1 MKLLATP
8 IGYLLSLIYNVVDN
22 YGFSIIILTIL
33 IRLIMLPLYGKQIK
47 YSARMAEL
55 QPKLQEIQSRY
66 AHDKDAMNQKT
77 MELYQKEGISP
88 TSGCLPMI
96 IQMPI
101 IFGLFALLREPL
113 KYLTAAKMIVAVH
126 ESFFWIPDLSQPD
139 AWILPILA
147 GLTTYFTQAQT
158 SATDT
163 TGMMKGMKY
172 FFPVMIFA
180 LGKSFS
186 AGLALY
192 WAVGN
197 LIQMIQTFYFNKKS
211 KKEQFKREAEEEVKK
226 NMKKNS

>member
-8 IGYLLSLIYNVVDN
+8 IGYLLSLIYDVVDN
-22 YGFSIIILTIL
+22 YGFSIIILTLL
-33 IRLIMLPLYGKQIK
+33 IRVIMLPLYGKQIK

-55 QPKLQEIQSRY
+55 QPKLQEIQTRY
-66 AHDKDAMNQKT
+66 AHDKETMNQKT
-77 MELYQKEGISP
+77 MELYQSEGVNP
-88 TSGCLPMI
+88 TSGCLPLL
-96 IQMPI
+96 IQTPI
-101 IFGLFALLREPL
+101 IFGLYALLREPL
-113 KYLTAAKMIVAVH
+113 KYITASKMIVAVH
-126 ESFFWIPDLSQPD
+126 ESFFWVPDLSQPD

-192 WAVGN
+192 WVVGN
-197 LIQMIQTFYFNKKS
+197 LFQLVQTIYFNQKNKKA
-211 KKEQFKREAEEEVKK
+211 KFRKEAEEEVKK